1 MSKQPWRVRRANGHF
16 KRGKVTMRQFT
27 RWVLAAGLL
36 VAFSAAAP
44 AADKPTKSP
53 EVRFSKLDKNGDQKL
68 SLEEYI
74 GKKTEARKE
83 KAEKRFARCDKDA
96 DKALSLE
103 EFKTPPKKKK
113 DKQV

>member
-1 MSKQPWRVRRANGHF
+1 MRR
-16 KRGKVTMRQFT
+16 FT
-27 RWVLAAGLL
+27 GFVLAAGML
-36 VAFSAAAP
+36 VAFSAAVS
-44 AADKPTKSP
+44 AADKAKKPP

-74 GKKTEARKE
+74 GKKTDARKE